1 MSRREDPLMQWC
13 SQPMQAT
20 GTVDAPAHEG
30 GLYAVR
36 TAQGSFA
43 ARRAAS
49 CLLEPQPG
57 DRVWVAGDLEQGLY
71 ITAIL
76 ARDAAAPVHL
86 RLPPGS
92 SFGTTAGALSLQ
104 ADSLQMVS
112 RQLSVQVESAVLC
125 AQTVTGVGREATWS
139 FGRVKLICELL
150 ESFAD
155 RLVQFSRWS
164 QRTVDGIDQVRSKQ
178 IDYRA
183 DQTMQLQAANFM
195 ADASNLVKLD
205 GEQIHLG

>member
-1 MSRREDPLMQWC
+1 MSKRDDPLMQLC
-13 SQPMQAT
+13 SQPVQAN
-20 GTVDAPAHEG
+20 GTVDAVVGEAD
-30 GLYAVR
+30 LYSVR
-36 TAQGSFA
+36 TKQGILS
-43 ARRAAS
+43 ARRAVS
-49 CLLEPQPG
+49 CLLEPQAG
-57 DRVWVAGDLEQGLY
+57 DRVWVTGDLEQGLY

-76 ARDAAAPVHL
+76 ARDVVVPVHL

-92 SFGTTAGALSLQ
+92 SFGATAGALSLR
-104 ADSLQMVS
+104 ADNLQLVS
-112 RQLSVQVESAVLC
+112 RQLSVQAESAALC
-125 AQTVTGVGREATWS
+125 AQAVTGVGREATWS
-139 FGRVKLICELL
+139 FGRVKLICDVL

>member
-1 MSRREDPLMQWC
+1 MSKRDDPLMQLC
-13 SQPMQAT
+13 GQPMQAT
-20 GTVDAPAHEG
+20 GTVEVLVGEA
-30 GLYAVR
+30 GLYNVR
-36 TAQGSFA
+36 TAQGNFS

-49 CLLEPQPG
+49 CLLDPQAG
-57 DRVWVAGDLEQGLY
+57 DRVWMAGDLEEGLY

-76 ARDAAAPVHL
+76 ARDAGAPVHL

-92 SFGTTAGALSLQ
+92 SLGSTAGSLSLR
-104 ADSLQMVS
+104 ADNLELVG
-112 RQLSVQVESAVLC
+112 RTLSVQAESAALC

-139 FGRVKLICELL
+139 FGRVKLICNVL

-155 RLVQFSRWS
+155 RVVQFSRWS
-164 QRTVDGIDQVRSKQ
+164 QRTIDGPDQVRSKQ
-178 IDYRA
+178 IDYCA
-183 DQTMQLQAANFM
+183 DETMQLQAGNFM